1 MSLSTRTVRLR
12 PFPRLRNNWGS
23 TLFAVCIVALAIFPV
38 LIGINL
44 HRGLDMTDSAF
55 YLLSISENS
64 QVYATTTQFGTV
76 WGLLPFRENILL
88 LRWSNFLLLCTAGSF
103 AATSVFKLYR
113 PDIKEQIIP
122 TTFLSLWGAG
132 STLLF
137 YSFWLPDPSYNTLAL
152 ALNLGLI
159 AAASQ
164 IIHNLRNGRPSL
176 WSIISAGAM
185 IFALGLTRPPSAL
198 FTGVTLVILVL
209 LLGRPNWNTVL
220 RLMILSVVGAVLMTI
235 LLSITVEPIWIT
247 IGRMQ
252 AGVAAS
258 AEIGNSTPVAIKWAD
273 MRGRMFGVWKD
284 DWLWISLISAIG
296 LLLPHPIKDRKAI
309 VIKWAL
315 YILAGLGLV
324 GLMVPLL
331 HKLRVNKVATLYDIS
346 EPLCS
351 LITATFIIAIVRL
364 ILAIKRPNRQPAVT
378 TLFTV
383 TAIVPIILGQVFGT
397 GNSWFPFA
405 GLYAVL
411 PLLMFGF
418 ILCSVEKDSK
428 FTPMI
433 GALVAVTLVF
443 QATVWVRAS
452 QNPYRLNGTLAD
464 QTIRTSIRAGRSHL
478 SLDKPTHD
486 FLTQLEVVRPK
497 LDALPERPLL
507 IDLSGITPLTA
518 YHLDMDIP
526 GTPWL
531 LGGYEWSAKL
541 LEFQVDKI
549 ETARLCRAWILLSE
563 NSSGAIDP
571 APLLRRGLDLS
582 NGYKTEL
589 IVATPYKS
597 VPVQLVSPLRTDK
610 ECSELQAQFIG
621 E

>member
-1 MSLSTRTVRLR
+1 MSLSTRTVWLR
-12 PFPRLRNNWGS
+12 PFLSLGDNWNR
-23 TLFAVCIVALAIFPV
+23 TLFTASIVALAVFPL

-55 YLLSISENS
+55 YLLSISENA

-76 WGLLPFRENILL
+76 WGLFPFRENVLL
-88 LRWSNFLLLCTAGSF
+88 LRWSNFLLLCTAGGF
-103 AATSVFKLYR
+103 ATTSVFKLFHTDT
-113 PDIKEQIIP
+113 PHQIIS
-122 TTFLSLWGAG
+122 TIFLSLWGAG

-159 AAASQ
+159 TAASH
-164 IIHNLRNGRPSL
+164 IIHNLRNDHSSL
-176 WSIISAGAM
+176 WSIVLAGAM
-185 IFALGLTRPPSAL
+185 VFALGLTRPPSAL
-198 FTGVTLVILVL
+198 FTGVTLVFLVL
-209 LLGRPNWNTVL
+209 LLGRPSWNKVL
-220 RLMILSVVGAVLMTI
+220 RLMILSVVGAVLMII
-235 LLSITVEPIWIT
+235 LLSVIVEPIWT
-247 IGRMQ
+247 TLGRMQ

-258 AEIGNSTPVAIKWAD
+258 AEIGNSTPAAIKWAD
-273 MRGRMFGVWKD
+273 MQGRIFGVWKD
-284 DWLWISLISAIG
+284 NWLWISLLSTIG
-296 LLLPHPIKDRKAI
+296 LHLPATKRGRKAI
-309 VIKWAL
+309 ATKWAL
-315 YILAGLGLV
+315 YTLAVLGLL
-324 GLMVPLL
+324 GLMAPLL
-331 HKLRVNKVATLYDIS
+331 HKLREDKVATLYDMS

-351 LITATFIIAIVRL
+351 LLTAALIIAIIRIVF
-364 ILAIKRPNRQPAVT
+364 AFKWPNRQPAVT
-378 TLFTV
+378 TFFTV
-383 TAIVPIILGQVFGT
+383 IAIVPIILGQVFGT

-405 GLYAVL
+405 GLYAIL

-418 ILCSVEKDSK
+418 ILCSVEKDFK
-428 FTPMI
+428 FNPMI
-433 GALVAVTLVF
+433 GALVVVTLVF

-452 QNPYRLNGTLAD
+452 QSPYRLNGTLAD

-478 SLDKPTHD
+478 SLDKATHD

-549 ETARLCRAWILLSE
+549 ETDRLCRAWILLSE

-571 APLLRRGLDLS
+571 APLIRRGLDLS

-597 VPVQLVSPLRTDK
+597 VPVQLVSPLRTNK
-610 ECSELQAQFIG
+610 ECSELQAHFID